1 MISDYHTPGQPALA
15 KQNSMTSEAIGL
27 GLVVIGVLAVLF
39 FLYWCLRCLADAC
52 ESENSVLALN
62 NEDSRLDPQR

>member
-1 MISDYHTPGQPALA
+1 
-15 KQNSMTSEAIGL
+15 MTSEAIGL